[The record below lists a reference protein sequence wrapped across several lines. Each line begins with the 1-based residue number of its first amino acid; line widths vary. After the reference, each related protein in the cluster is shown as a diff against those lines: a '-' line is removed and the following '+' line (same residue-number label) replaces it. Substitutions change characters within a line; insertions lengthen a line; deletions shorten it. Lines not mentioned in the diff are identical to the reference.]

1 MKVLI
6 KGHQT
11 DIQPRWKSRIL
22 DRLEKLE
29 RFEDR
34 IIKIEITLTASH
46 HHLKGNES
54 CHIFV
59 KVPRK
64 TIDVKK
70 GADDMMS
77 AIDAACKVMEQ
88 QVHKLWKDVK
98 ARNRH
103 DKVARQAKRGVLVS

>member
-1 MKVLI
+1 MNVVI

-11 DIQPRWKSRIL
+11 DIQPRWKNHIEE
-22 DRLEKLE
+22 RLAKLAPFEEK
-29 RFEDR
+29 

-46 HHLKGNES
+46 HHQKGNEN
-54 CHIFV
+54 CHIFI

-70 GADDMMS
+70 NAETMMG

-98 ARNRH
+98 TRNRH
-103 DKVARQAKRGVLVS
+103 AKAGRAAKRGALAV